1 MVEETPKTLADRLAE
16 TGSRI
21 AKLSKQAA
29 TATKD
34 AAGKVADT
42 SKEVAGKVA
51 DASKEAAGK
60 LADASKEA
68 AAKTTKAMADAKE
81 ARREKKDEQLTK
93 KIEETRAELKEDG
106 HIPLTPA
113 MITLPEFEEERMALM
128 AEEHDILVDLVDH
141 MHALSSRVDQLE
153 QTYKALAIEEKAN
166 RQLKQVSSTST
177 DERAPATTSRGM
189 TAALSLLG
197 ASLVW
202 VVLLTGL
209 DRYLASNE
217 VMVFSSYPAEI
228 PVWGLGAGSWV
239 MFVLHQIGKTA
250 PFLRVSKP
258 MLIQTGLAVGIT
270 TVMAL
275 LLSNDTIS
283 TMSSVW
289 TWGTAIAV
297 AVLVSSS
304 LVASAWRTTKDVLT
318 PNEESDII
326 G

>member
-1 MVEETPKTLADRLAE
+1 MHHLRGGFMAGDPLSPRSPPKSIAERLGS

-21 AKLSKQAA
+21 AELSKQA
-29 TATKD
+29 TQATKE
-34 AAGKVADT
+34 AM
-42 SKEVAGKVA
+42 GKVA
-51 DASKEAAGK
+51 DASKEAA
-60 LADASKEA
+60 
-68 AAKTTKAMADAKE
+68 AKTSKAVSDAKE

-93 KIEETRAELKEDG
+93 KIEDTRAELKDDG
-106 HIPLTPA
+106 HITLAPA

-128 AEEHDILVDLVDH
+128 AEEHNILVELVNH
-141 MHALSSRVDQLE
+141 MHALSNRVDKLE
-153 QTYKALAIEEKAN
+153 QTYRALAIEEKAN
-166 RQLKQVSSTST
+166 RNVDAKTAENDQSQAPVATSK
-177 DERAPATTSRGM
+177 GM
-189 TAALSLLG
+189 TSALSLLG

-202 VVLLTGL
+202 VVLLTGM

-217 VMVFSSYPAEI
+217 IVLFSSYPAEI
-228 PVWGLGAGSWV
+228 PLWGVGAGSWV

-258 MLIQTGLAVGIT
+258 MLVQTGLAVGIT

-275 LLSNDTIS
+275 LLSDNTIS

-304 LVASAWRTTKDVLT
+304 LVANAWRTTRDALS
-318 PNEESDII
+318 PNEEIEII
-326 G
+326 D

>member
-1 MVEETPKTLADRLAE
+1 MKYLRGRIMAEDPLSPRDPPQTIADRLGS

-21 AKLSKQAA
+21 AALSRQAA
-29 TATKD
+29 QATKD
-34 AAGKVADT
+34 AV
-42 SKEVAGKVA
+42 GKVA
-51 DASKEAAGK
+51 DASKEAA
-60 LADASKEA
+60 
-68 AAKTTKAMADAKE
+68 AKTSKAVSDAKE

-93 KIEETRAELKEDG
+93 KIEETRAELKDDG
-106 HIPLTPA
+106 HISLAPA

-128 AEEHDILVDLVDH
+128 AEEHNILVELVDH

-153 QTYKALAIEEKAN
+153 QTYRALAIEEKAN
-166 RQLKQVSSTST
+166 RGLEAAGKEGDSPQSP
-177 DERAPATTSRGM
+177 ETTSRGM

-217 VMVFSSYPAEI
+217 IMLFSSYPAEI
-228 PVWGLGAGSWV
+228 PLWGAGAGSWV
-239 MFVLHQIGKTA
+239 MFVLHQIGKNA

-283 TMSSVW
+283 TMSSGW

-304 LVASAWRTTKDVLT
+304 LVASAWRTTRDVLS
-318 PNEESDII
+318 PNEEIEII
-326 G
+326 D

>member
-1 MVEETPKTLADRLAE
+1 MAEDPLSPRDPPQTIADRLGS

-21 AKLSKQAA
+21 AALSKQAA
-29 TATKD
+29 QATKN
-34 AAGKVADT
+34 AV
-42 SKEVAGKVA
+42 GKVA
-51 DASKEAAGK
+51 DASR
-60 LADASKEA
+60 EA
-68 AAKTTKAMADAKE
+68 AAKTGQAVSDAKE
-81 ARREKKDEQLTK
+81 ARQEKKDEKLTK
-93 KIEETRAELKEDG
+93 KIEDTRAELKDDG
-106 HIPLTPA
+106 HIALAPA

-128 AEEHDILVDLVDH
+128 AEEHNILVELVDH

-153 QTYKALAIEEKAN
+153 QTYRALAIEEKAN
-166 RQLKQVSSTST
+166 RGLEAANNELDSHQST
-177 DERAPATTSRGM
+177 ETTSRGM

-209 DRYLASNE
+209 DRYLASNGI
-217 VMVFSSYPAEI
+217 MLFSSYPAEI
-228 PVWGLGAGSWV
+228 PLWGIGAGSWV
-239 MFVLHQIGKTA
+239 MFVLHQIGKNA

-304 LVASAWRTTKDVLT
+304 LVASAWRTTRDVLS
-318 PNEESDII
+318 PNEDIEI
-326 G
+326 ID

>member
-1 MVEETPKTLADRLAE
+1 MAEDPLSPRDPPQTIADRLGS

-21 AKLSKQAA
+21 AALSRQAA
-29 TATKD
+29 QATKD
-34 AAGKVADT
+34 AV
-42 SKEVAGKVA
+42 GKVA
-51 DASKEAAGK
+51 DASKEAA
-60 LADASKEA
+60 
-68 AAKTTKAMADAKE
+68 AKTSKAVSDAKE
-81 ARREKKDEQLTK
+81 ARREKKDEQLTE
-93 KIEETRAELKEDG
+93 KIEETRAELKDDG
-106 HIPLTPA
+106 HIPLAPA

-128 AEEHDILVDLVDH
+128 AEEHDILVELVDH

-153 QTYKALAIEEKAN
+153 QTYRALAIEEKAN
-166 RQLKQVSSTST
+166 RGLELAGKEADSSQSP
-177 DERAPATTSRGM
+177 EATSRGM
-189 TAALSLLG
+189 TSALSLLG

-217 VMVFSSYPAEI
+217 IMLFSSYPAEI
-228 PVWGLGAGSWV
+228 PLWGIGAGSWV

-258 MLIQTGLAVGIT
+258 MLVQTGLAVGIT

-275 LLSNDTIS
+275 LLSDDTIS

-304 LVASAWRTTKDVLT
+304 LVASAWKTTRSVLS
-318 PNEESDII
+318 PGEEIEII
-326 G
+326 D

>member
-1 MVEETPKTLADRLAE
+1 MAEDPLSPRQPPKSLAE
-16 TGSRI
+16 RLGSTGSRI
-21 AKLSKQAA
+21 AELSKQAA
-29 TATKD
+29 QATKD
-34 AAGKVADT
+34 AV
-42 SKEVAGKVA
+42 GKVA
-51 DASKEAAGK
+51 DASKEAAQ
-60 LADASKEA
+60 
-68 AAKTTKAMADAKE
+68 KTSQAVMEAKE
-81 ARREKKDEQLTK
+81 ARRDKKDEQLTK
-93 KIEETRAELKEDG
+93 KIEETRAELKDDG
-106 HIPLTPA
+106 HISLAPA

-141 MHALSSRVDQLE
+141 MHALSSRIDRLE
-153 QTYKALAIEEKAN
+153 TTYKALAIEEKAA
-166 RQLKQVSSTST
+166 
-177 DERAPATTSRGM
+177 RARPEATPTEVIETQPATSRGM

-228 PVWGLGAGSWV
+228 PVWGLGAGTWV
-239 MFVLHQIGKTA
+239 MFVLNQIGKTA

-289 TWGTAIAV
+289 TWGTAVAV

-304 LVASAWRTTKDVLT
+304 LVASAWSTTRSVLT
-318 PNEESDII
+318 PKDETEII

>member
-1 MVEETPKTLADRLAE
+1 MAEDPLSPRDPPQTIADRLGS

-21 AKLSKQAA
+21 AALSKQAA
-29 TATKD
+29 QATKN
-34 AAGKVADT
+34 AV
-42 SKEVAGKVA
+42 GKVA
-51 DASKEAAGK
+51 DASR
-60 LADASKEA
+60 EA
-68 AAKTTKAMADAKE
+68 AAKTGQAVSDAKE
-81 ARREKKDEQLTK
+81 ARQEKKDEKLTK
-93 KIEETRAELKEDG
+93 KIEDTRAELKDDG
-106 HIPLTPA
+106 HIALAPA

-128 AEEHDILVDLVDH
+128 AEEHNILVELVDH

-153 QTYKALAIEEKAN
+153 QTYRALAIEEKAN
-166 RQLKQVSSTST
+166 RGLEAANNELDSHQST
-177 DERAPATTSRGM
+177 ETTSRGM

-209 DRYLASNE
+209 DRYLASNGI
-217 VMVFSSYPAEI
+217 MLFSSYPAEI
-228 PVWGLGAGSWV
+228 PLWGIGAGSWV
-239 MFVLHQIGKTA
+239 MFVLHQIGKNA

-304 LVASAWRTTKDVLT
+304 LVASAWRTTRDVLS
-318 PNEESDII
+318 PNEEIEII
-326 G
+326 D

>member
-1 MVEETPKTLADRLAE
+1 MAEDPLSPRTPPKTLADRLGTTGNKIAE
-16 TGSRI
+16 
-21 AKLSKQAA
+21 LSKQAA
-29 TATKD
+29 QATKE
-34 AAGKVADT
+34 AM
-42 SKEVAGKVA
+42 GKVA
-51 DASKEAAGK
+51 DAGKDAAEKTSKAVAE
-60 LADASKEA
+60 
-68 AAKTTKAMADAKE
+68 AKE
-81 ARREKKDEQLTK
+81 ARREKKDVQLTK

-106 HIPLTPA
+106 HIQLAPA
-113 MITLPEFEEERMALM
+113 MITLPEFEEDRMALM

-141 MHALSSRVDQLE
+141 MHALSSRVDRLE
-153 QTYKALAIEEKAN
+153 RTYKVLALEEK
-166 RQLKQVSSTST
+166 SSR
-177 DERAPATTSRGM
+177 ERAALSEEEPNQAPITTSRGM
-189 TAALSLLG
+189 TSALSLLG

-217 VMVFSSYPAEI
+217 VMVYSSYPAEI
-228 PVWGLGAGSWV
+228 PVWGLGAGTWV
-239 MFVLHQIGKTA
+239 MFVLNQIGKTA

-270 TVMAL
+270 TMMAL

-289 TWGTAIAV
+289 TWGTAVAV

-304 LVASAWRTTKDVLT
+304 LVASAWSTTRSVLSPT
-318 PNEESDII
+318 DESDII

>member
-1 MVEETPKTLADRLAE
+1 MAEDPLSPRDPPKTLADRLGMTGNKIAE
-16 TGSRI
+16 
-21 AKLSKQAA
+21 LSKQAA
-29 TATKD
+29 QATKT
-34 AAGKVADT
+34 AAA
-42 SKEVAGKVA
+42 KVA

-60 LADASKEA
+60 VADASKEA
-68 AAKTTKAMADAKE
+68 AAKTTKAVADAKE

-93 KIEETRAELKEDG
+93 KIEDTKAELKEDG

-128 AEEHDILVDLVDH
+128 AEEHDILVDLVEH

-153 QTYKALAIEEKAN
+153 QTYKALAIEDKAN
-166 RQLKQVSSTST
+166 RQLDAPMSSSTN
-177 DERAPATTSRGM
+177 EKVPATTSRGM

-228 PVWGLGAGSWV
+228 PVWGMGAGSWV

-318 PNEESDII
+318 PNDESDII

>member
-1 MVEETPKTLADRLAE
+1 MAEDPLTPRDPPKTLADRLGMTGNKIAE
-16 TGSRI
+16 
-21 AKLSKQAA
+21 LSKQAA
-29 TATKD
+29 QATKT
-34 AAGKVADT
+34 AAV
-42 SKEVAGKVA
+42 KVA

-60 LADASKEA
+60 GADASKEA
-68 AAKTTKAMADAKE
+68 AAKTTKAVADAKE

-93 KIEETRAELKEDG
+93 KIEDTKAELKEDG

-166 RQLKQVSSTST
+166 RQLKEPMSPLTN
-177 DERAPATTSRGM
+177 EKAPATTSRGM

-318 PNEESDII
+318 PSEESDII

>member
-1 MVEETPKTLADRLAE
+1 MKHLRGGIMAEDPLSPREPPQTIADRLGA

-21 AKLSKQAA
+21 AALSKQAA
-29 TATKD
+29 QATKD
-34 AAGKVADT
+34 AV
-42 SKEVAGKVA
+42 GKVA
-51 DASKEAAGK
+51 DASKEAA
-60 LADASKEA
+60 
-68 AAKTTKAMADAKE
+68 AKTSKAVSDAKE

-93 KIEETRAELKEDG
+93 KIEETRAELKDDG
-106 HIPLTPA
+106 HISLTPA

-128 AEEHDILVDLVDH
+128 AEEHNILVELVDH
-141 MHALSSRVDQLE
+141 MHGLSSRVDQLE
-153 QTYKALAIEEKAN
+153 QTYRALAIEEKAN
-166 RQLKQVSSTST
+166 RGLEAAGKEADSPQSAEV
-177 DERAPATTSRGM
+177 TSRGM

-217 VMVFSSYPAEI
+217 IMLFSSYPAEI
-228 PVWGLGAGSWV
+228 PLWGVGAGSWV
-239 MFVLHQIGKTA
+239 MFVLHQIGKNA

-304 LVASAWRTTKDVLT
+304 LVANAWRTTRDVLS
-318 PNEESDII
+318 PNEEIEII

>member
-1 MVEETPKTLADRLAE
+1 MAEDPLSPRQPPKSLAE
-16 TGSRI
+16 RLGSTGSRI
-21 AKLSKQAA
+21 AELSKQAA
-29 TATKD
+29 QATKD
-34 AAGKVADT
+34 AV
-42 SKEVAGKVA
+42 GKVA
-51 DASKEAAGK
+51 DASKEAAQ
-60 LADASKEA
+60 
-68 AAKTTKAMADAKE
+68 KTSQAVMEAKE

-93 KIEETRAELKEDG
+93 KIEETRAELKDDG
-106 HIPLTPA
+106 HIALAPA

-141 MHALSSRVDQLE
+141 MHALSSRIDRLE
-153 QTYKALAIEEKAN
+153 TTYKALAIEEKAA
-166 RQLKQVSSTST
+166 RSRPDKTPTEESETQ
-177 DERAPATTSRGM
+177 PATSRGM

-228 PVWGLGAGSWV
+228 PVWGLGAGTWV
-239 MFVLHQIGKTA
+239 MFVLNQIGKTA
-250 PFLRVSKP
+250 PFLRVSRP

-275 LLSNDTIS
+275 LLSNDPIS

-289 TWGTAIAV
+289 TWGTAVAV

-304 LVASAWRTTKDVLT
+304 LVASAWSTTRSVLT
-318 PNEESDII
+318 PKDETEII

>member
-1 MVEETPKTLADRLAE
+1 MAEDPLSPRDPPQTIADRLGS

-21 AKLSKQAA
+21 AALSKQAA
-29 TATKD
+29 QATKD
-34 AAGKVADT
+34 AV
-42 SKEVAGKVA
+42 GKVA
-51 DASKEAAGK
+51 DASKEAA
-60 LADASKEA
+60 
-68 AAKTTKAMADAKE
+68 AKTSKAVSDAKE

-93 KIEETRAELKEDG
+93 KIEETRAELKDDG
-106 HIPLTPA
+106 HIPLAPA

-128 AEEHDILVDLVDH
+128 AEEHDILVELVDH

-153 QTYKALAIEEKAN
+153 QTYRALAIEEKAN
-166 RQLKQVSSTST
+166 RGLEAAGKEGDSPQSS
-177 DERAPATTSRGM
+177 EATSRGM

-217 VMVFSSYPAEI
+217 IMLFSSYPAEI
-228 PVWGLGAGSWV
+228 PLWGVGAGSWV
-239 MFVLHQIGKTA
+239 MFVLHQIGKNA

-304 LVASAWRTTKDVLT
+304 LVASAWRTTRDVLS
-318 PNEESDII
+318 PNEEIEII
-326 G
+326 D

>member
-1 MVEETPKTLADRLAE
+1 MAEDPLSPRDPPKTLADRLGMTGNKIAE
-16 TGSRI
+16 
-21 AKLSKQAA
+21 LSKQAA
-29 TATKD
+29 QATKT
-34 AAGKVADT
+34 AAA
-42 SKEVAGKVA
+42 KVA

-60 LADASKEA
+60 VADASKEA

-93 KIEETRAELKEDG
+93 KIEETKAELKEDG

-113 MITLPEFEEERMALM
+113 MITLPEVEEERLALM

-166 RQLKQVSSTST
+166 RQLNEPLSTAT
-177 DERAPATTSRGM
+177 NEKTPATTSRGM

-318 PNEESDII
+318 PSEESDII

>member
-1 MVEETPKTLADRLAE
+1 MAEDPLSPRQPPKSLAE
-16 TGSRI
+16 RLGSTGSRI
-21 AKLSKQAA
+21 AELSKQAA
-29 TATKD
+29 QATKD
-34 AAGKVADT
+34 AV
-42 SKEVAGKVA
+42 GKVA
-51 DASKEAAGK
+51 DASKEAAQ
-60 LADASKEA
+60 
-68 AAKTTKAMADAKE
+68 KTSQAVMEAKE

-93 KIEETRAELKEDG
+93 KIEETRAELKDDG
-106 HIPLTPA
+106 HIALAPA

-141 MHALSSRVDQLE
+141 MHALSSRIDRLE
-153 QTYKALAIEEKAN
+153 TTYKALAIEEKAA
-166 RQLKQVSSTST
+166 RTRP
-177 DERAPATTSRGM
+177 DETPIEERETQPATSRGM

-228 PVWGLGAGSWV
+228 PVWGLGAGTWV
-239 MFVLHQIGKTA
+239 MFVLNQIGKTA
-250 PFLRVSKP
+250 PFLRVSRP

-289 TWGTAIAV
+289 TWGTAVAV

-304 LVASAWRTTKDVLT
+304 LVASAWSTTRSVLT
-318 PNEESDII
+318 PKDETEII

>member
-1 MVEETPKTLADRLAE
+1 MAEDPLSPRQPPKSLAE
-16 TGSRI
+16 RLGSTGSRI
-21 AKLSKQAA
+21 AELSKQAA
-29 TATKD
+29 QATKD
-34 AAGKVADT
+34 AV
-42 SKEVAGKVA
+42 GKVA
-51 DASKEAAGK
+51 DASKEAAQ
-60 LADASKEA
+60 
-68 AAKTTKAMADAKE
+68 KTSQAVMEAKE

-93 KIEETRAELKEDG
+93 KIEETRAELKDDG
-106 HIPLTPA
+106 HISLAPA

-141 MHALSSRVDQLE
+141 MHALSSRIDRLE
-153 QTYKALAIEEKAN
+153 TTYKALAIEEKAA
-166 RQLKQVSSTST
+166 RSRPDATPTEESETQ
-177 DERAPATTSRGM
+177 PATSRGM

-228 PVWGLGAGSWV
+228 PVWGLGAGTWV
-239 MFVLHQIGKTA
+239 MFVLNQIGKTA
-250 PFLRVSKP
+250 PFLRVSRP

-289 TWGTAIAV
+289 TWGTAVAV

-304 LVASAWRTTKDVLT
+304 LVASAWSTTRSVLT
-318 PNEESDII
+318 PKDETEII

>member
-1 MVEETPKTLADRLAE
+1 MSENPLSPRPTPSTLGERLTT
-16 TGSRI
+16 TGNKI

-34 AAGKVADT
+34 AV
-42 SKEVAGKVA
+42 SKVA
-51 DASKEAAGK
+51 DAG
-60 LADASKEA
+60 KEA
-68 AAKTTKAMADAKE
+68 AAKTTQAVADAKE
-81 ARREKKDEQLTK
+81 SRKEKKEEKLTQ
-93 KIEETRAELKEDG
+93 KIEETRAELKQDG
-106 HIPLTPA
+106 HIELAPA
-113 MITLPEFEEERMALM
+113 MITLPEFEEERMSLM

-141 MHALSSRVDQLE
+141 MHALSAKL
-153 QTYKALAIEEKAN
+153 QTSNEKEDEKPAAP
-166 RQLKQVSSTST
+166 TSQ
-177 DERAPATTSRGM
+177 GM
-189 TAALSLLG
+189 TSALSLLG

-217 VMVFSSYPAEI
+217 VMLFSSYPAEI
-228 PVWGLGAGSWV
+228 PVWGVGAGSWV
-239 MFVLHQIGKTA
+239 MFVVYQIGKAA
-250 PFLRVSKP
+250 PFLRVSTP
-258 MLIQTGLAVGIT
+258 MLVQTGLAVGIT

-275 LLSNDTIS
+275 LLSDNTIS

-304 LVASAWRTTKDVLT
+304 LVASAWRNTREVLT
-318 PNEESDII
+318 PTEEIDLI